1 MAGSKTQLI
10 KKFKT
15 RIKEVVREMG
25 TQEIELDEREINKFC
40 ELIED
45 NNSIYLDDAL
55 AIKTG
60 YKGRLIPPGYFMS
73 ITNRAI
79 SQFFIIIGPEFYQKF
94 ATGVIHTSSEVE
106 FYSPMLLNK
115 KYKVKIDLTEPV
127 KKTGKKGTYYSVVF
141 KTSVLDENDTIY
153 AIDNHEFFIKL
164 AGDR

>member
-1 MAGSKTQLI
+1 MTRNKTSLVE
-10 KKFKT
+10 KFKI
-15 RIKEVVREMG
+15 RIKEVIQEMG
-25 TQEIELDEREINKFC
+25 TQEFSIDESEITKFC
-40 ELIED
+40 ELIND
-45 NNSIYLDDAL
+45 NNLIYLDEAA
-55 AIKTG
+55 AIKAG

-94 ATGVIHTSSEVE
+94 ATGVIHTSSEVK

-115 KYKVKIDLTEPV
+115 KYKVKIVLTEPV

-141 KTSVLDENDTIY
+141 KTSILDENDTIY

-164 AGDR
+164 AGDK